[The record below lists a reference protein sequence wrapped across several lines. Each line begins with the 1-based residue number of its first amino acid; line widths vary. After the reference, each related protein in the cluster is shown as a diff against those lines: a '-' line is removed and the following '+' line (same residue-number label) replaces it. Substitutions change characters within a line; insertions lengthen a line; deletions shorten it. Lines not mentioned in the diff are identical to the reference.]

1 MKRLVRCNTYRLV
14 TGMLLGLLLYWA
26 STMTPGGLIDLDLG
40 LGSQMPAAVQSEPM
54 ALLFPLA

>member
-14 TGMLLGLLLYWA
+14 TGMLLGLLLYGA
-26 STMTPGGLIDLDLG
+26 STMMPDGLIDLDLG
-40 LGSQMPAAVQSEPM
+40 LGSPIPAAVQSESA